1 MSNFVAGPSTQDV
14 SEMQK
19 LINLM
24 NGQAESTYEPI
35 RESAPVTV
43 PAVASGN
50 PDAAAM
56 KKILEN
62 FYGAAGEAISE
73 VVRESTHDRR
83 LQEAMQTH
91 RTDEGAIIG
100 SWEVRVKITE
110 SAKNGAKVKMYDVLH
125 PGTKSILFSD
135 LVIFEAAHAIV
146 RYLNKGLPTTHNKIV
161 EIADLEEIYRRN
173 RQDAIIFKKR
183 YERCLELKEQAAGE
197 VFEARYQKARAQ
209 AIVAND
215 SIKTILDNIR

>member
-1 MSNFVAGPSTQDV
+1 MTNFGGMGPSAQEV
-14 SEMQK
+14 NQMQR
-19 LINLM
+19 LIDLM
-24 NGQAESTYEPI
+24 NGNAVAEEPVAQPKA
-35 RESAPVTV
+35 SAPSV
-43 PAVASGN
+43 PSGN

-56 KKILEN
+56 KKILES
-62 FYGAAGEAISE
+62 FYSAADDAANETVEVSNHDSRLREAI
-73 VVRESTHDRR
+73 
-83 LQEAMQTH
+83 QTQ

-100 SWEVRVKITE
+100 AWEVRVKISE
-110 SAKNGAKVKMYDVLH
+110 SAGSKRKFYDVMH
-125 PGTKSILFSD
+125 PGSKEVVFSD

-146 RYLNKGLPTTHNKIV
+146 RYLNKGLPTTHPKIT

-183 YERCLELKEQAAGE
+183 FDRCMELKESAAGE
-197 VFEARYQKARAQ
+197 VFEARYHKARAQ

>member
-1 MSNFVAGPSTQDV
+1 MSNFAAGPSAVEV

-24 NGQAESTYEPI
+24 NSDNQMEYEPA
-35 RESAPVTV
+35 RPSAPA
-43 PAVASGN
+43 PAASHSVSGN
-50 PDAAAM
+50 TDAAAM
-56 KKILEN
+56 KKILES
-62 FYGAAGEAISE
+62 FYGAAGEAVNETVS
-73 VVRESTHDRR
+73 VSNHDAGLREA
-83 LQEAMQTH
+83 LQTQ

-100 SWEVRVKITE
+100 SWEVRVKINE
-110 SAKNGAKVKMYDVLH
+110 SAGTKRKVYDVRH
-125 PGTKSILFSD
+125 PGSKEVLFND

-146 RYLNKGLPTTHNKIV
+146 RYLNKGLATTHPKIV

-173 RQDAIIFKKR
+173 RQDAMIFKKR
-183 YERCLELKEQAAGE
+183 YERCVELKETAAGE

-215 SIKTILDNIR
+215 SIKTILQNIR

>member
-1 MSNFVAGPSTQDV
+1 MTGPSQQDI
-14 SEMQK
+14 SEMAR
-19 LINLM
+19 LINMM
-24 NGQAESTYEPI
+24 NGDGADQSYEPV
-35 RESAPVTV
+35 RQPAPQSAPRAPIV
-43 PAVASGN
+43 PNGN
-50 PDAAAM
+50 PDTLAM
-56 KKILEN
+56 KSILES
-62 FYGAAGEAISE
+62 FYGAAGNALEE
-73 VVRESTHDRR
+73 VHEVANHDRNLR
-83 LQEAMQTH
+83 EALQTH

-100 SWEVRVKITE
+100 SWEVRVKVAE
-110 SAKNGAKVKMYDVLH
+110 SNGAKRKFYDVRH
-125 PGTKSILFSD
+125 PGTKETLFND

-146 RYLNKGLPTTHNKIV
+146 RYLNKGLPTAHPKIT

-183 YERCLELKEQAAGE
+183 YERCVELKESAAGE

>member
-1 MSNFVAGPSTQDV
+1 MNNIGVGPTAQDV
-14 SEMQK
+14 NEMQK

-24 NGQAESTYEPI
+24 NGNADEQTYEPV
-35 RESAPVTV
+35 RQSAPV
-43 PAVASGN
+43 PAVVTS
-50 PDAAAM
+50 DKDHM
-56 KKILEN
+56 KKILEG
-62 FYGAAGEAISE
+62 FYGAAGEAITE

-110 SAKNGAKVKMYDVLH
+110 SNGAKRKMYDVLH
-125 PGTKSILFSD
+125 PGTKSTLFSD

-146 RYLNKGLPTTHNKIV
+146 RYLNKGLHTTHNKIV

-183 YERCLELKEQAAGE
+183 YERCLELKETAAGE
-197 VFEARYQKARAQ
+197 VFEARYHKARAQ